1 MTGMSNNSS
10 KNKYGMTR
18 KQEKEAGKL
27 FGKYVTK
34 EKAIVLIVVTT
45 LCCLMP
51 MLTGLRLWDKI
62 PEIVETGLIGA
73 SGSDD
78 SMPRGVLVFGIPGLM
93 AVLNLICHGQL
104 ILHQK
109 AQKLAPQASRI
120 VGRWGFP
127 VLSSIFASGCS
138 ISAAGEKLTAGFIIP
153 CLLSLTL
160 LLMGSHFFDCRRDSA
175 VAFRFKFMH
184 HNETAW
190 LLAGLVVMFFVT
202 FLGYVPVYTALILAV
217 LLVIAFPVGKYMSG
231 SL

>member
-1 MTGMSNNSS
+1 
-10 KNKYGMTR
+10 MTR
-18 KQEKEAGKL
+18 AQEKEAGKL
-27 FGKYVTK
+27 FGKFVTK
-34 EKAIVLIVVTT
+34 EKAIVLFVITT

-62 PEIVETGLIGA
+62 PKLVETGLIGA
-73 SGSDD
+73 SGADD

-127 VLSSIFASGCS
+127 VLSSIFASGCAL
-138 ISAAGEKLTAGFIIP
+138 SAAGEKLTAGFVIP
-153 CLLSLTL
+153 CVLALAL
-160 LLMGSHFFDCRRDSA
+160 LLLGSHFFDCRRDSA
-175 VAFRFKFMH
+175 VAFRMKFMQ

-190 LLAGLVVMFFVT
+190 RRTHRIAGICWMLAGLTVMFFIT
-202 FLGYVPVYTALILAV
+202 WLGTLPVYTAVILAV
-217 LLVIAFPVGKYMSG
+217 LLVIPFPLGKAS
-231 SL
+231 SRPDRL